1 MAPEWVPCPGLSI
14 VPKGFA
20 VGQGMIFGG
29 QGANYDPGGSRETHF
44 NFGGKFK
51 LPLLRK
57 KIPLKLGIKRSQ
69 KVTSYTVTTLMYH
82 HLIFGLKSLP
92 D

>member
-14 VPKGFA
+14 EPKGST
-20 VGQGMIFGG
+20 VGQGMILGG
-29 QGANYDPGGSRETHF
+29 QGDNYNPGGSRETHF

-51 LPLLRK
+51 LSCLRK

-69 KVTSYTVTTLMYH
+69 KVTSYITTTL
-82 HLIFGLKSLP
+82 IFIQ
-92 D
+92 